1 MKKPVTVFAEPASL
15 RRTARG
21 AAVRAALV
29 LAAVLLVAGAVLL
42 VVETRTGNQ
51 QMDTQLAQVAA
62 QVDDADDPPPGMAIG
77 IVRVGRDSSVSD
89 NAPAPTATLLAG
101 PVGYS
106 SVRSGGIEYRAL
118 VVERADRRVVVLV
131 DTRPWEQRRHHVLV
145 ALLVTELA
153 GLAAAAGAAVSLS
166 RRAIRPM
173 LEALAVQRD
182 FVADASHE
190 LRAPLT
196 VLHTRTQ
203 LLARRA
209 AREHLEPAWRD
220 QLDGLVAD
228 TRALADIVD
237 DLLLAAA
244 AEHRIDRR
252 EPVDLTVLCREVVDS
267 VAAHA
272 ATLGISVELVAGDC
286 SGAAIADGIRPALRR
301 AVLALIDNALHHEK
315 PGGTITVLVARGGG
329 EVTVTVRDTGA
340 GLDPGD
346 AARLFQ
352 RFAHGDGHSTG
363 TRPHGIGL
371 ALVRAVVEAHRG
383 RITVDG
389 APGRGACFVLALPA
403 ARDR

>member
-1 MKKPVTVFAEPASL
+1 M
-15 RRTARG
+15 RRTARN
-21 AAVRAALV
+21 AALRSALV
-29 LAAVLLVAGAVLL
+29 LAVVLLVAGVVL
-42 VVETRTGNQ
+42 VVVDTRTGDQ
-51 QMDTQLAQVAA
+51 QMDAQLAQVAA
-62 QVDDADDPPPGMAIG
+62 RVDDADDPPPGMAIG
-77 IVRVGRDSSVSD
+77 IGRVGRDSSVSD
-89 NAPAPTATLLAG
+89 NAPASAAALLAG
-101 PVGYS
+101 PAGYS
-106 SVRSGGIEYRAL
+106 SVRSGGVEYRAL
-118 VVERADRRVVVLV
+118 VVERSDRKVVVLV
-131 DTRPWEQRRHHVLV
+131 DTRPWEQRRHRVLV

-173 LEALAVQRD
+173 LDALAVQRD

-196 VLHTRTQ
+196 VLHTRAQ

-209 AREHLEPAWRD
+209 AGAHLEPVWRD

-237 DLLLAAA
+237 DLLLTAA
-244 AEHRIDRR
+244 AEHRTDRI
-252 EPVDLTVLCREVVDS
+252 EPVDLAVLCREVAGS

-272 ATLGISVELVAGDC
+272 ATLGISVEVVTDD
-286 SGAAIADGIRPALRR
+286 SAAAPIADGIRPALRR

-315 PGGTITVLVARGGG
+315 RGGTITVRADRGGG
-329 EVTVTVRDTGA
+329 EVTVTVRDTGT
-340 GLDPGD
+340 GLDPRD
-346 AARLFQ
+346 AAHLFR

-371 ALVRAVVEAHRG
+371 ALVQAVVEAHHG

-389 APGRGACFVLALPA
+389 APGRGASFTLALPA
-403 ARDR
+403 VRDR